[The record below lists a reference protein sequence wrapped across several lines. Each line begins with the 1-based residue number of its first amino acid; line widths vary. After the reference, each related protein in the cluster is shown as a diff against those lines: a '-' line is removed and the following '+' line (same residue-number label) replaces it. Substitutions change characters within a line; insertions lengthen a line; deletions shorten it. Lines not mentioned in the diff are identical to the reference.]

1 MKKKI
6 LAMTMSGAMAATMMT
21 IGSTNA
27 WAEPITVKDIPS
39 QFGAQQSSQTN
50 PKFIGFVADVADAVL
65 STGSQVR
72 AAATHVAGDQ
82 WTGMAA
88 GQAWD
93 ALSAMNMARDGF
105 AALGA
110 AKMNTS
116 DKAKQDTRAGE
127 VTFDNK

>member
-1 MKKKI
+1 
-6 LAMTMSGAMAATMMT
+6 MTNG
-21 IGSTNA
+21 
-27 WAEPITVKDIPS
+27 
-39 QFGAQQSSQTN
+39 
-50 PKFIGFVADVADAVL
+50 
-65 STGSQVR
+65 
-72 AAATHVAGDQ
+72 
-82 WTGMAA
+82 TGMVA

>member
-1 MKKKI
+1 MWQV
-6 LAMTMSGAMAATMMT
+6 
-21 IGSTNA
+21 TN
-27 WAEPITVKDIPS
+27 
-39 QFGAQQSSQTN
+39 G
-50 PKFIGFVADVADAVL
+50 
-65 STGSQVR
+65 
-72 AAATHVAGDQ
+72 
-82 WTGMAA
+82 TGMVA